1 MVATLLLAGFSV
13 HRRLG
18 SVLVSSLPNLNR
30 FFMTSM
36 QTLLN
41 GKGTAG
47 VFSEERRSAPSVM
60 NTLSQGPCGKHEC
73 LSPLGRHAL
82 EYIL

>member
-13 HRRLG
+13 HRRLD
-18 SVLVSSLPNLNR
+18 SVLVSSLLNPNR

-36 QTLLN
+36 QILLN
-41 GKGTAG
+41 GKGTVG
-47 VFSEERRSAPSVM
+47 VFSEERRSVPSVM
-60 NTLSQGPCGKHEC
+60 NTLSQGPCGKHEW